1 MRGNGA
7 QLAHYLTRQGENDQI
22 RILEV
27 DGRAEAD
34 QDSLIVTLEGMSL
47 KEQLTKSKQGL
58 YHAQINPAYEEDRQM
73 TDEDWHK
80 AADILEHALGFEGQR
95 RAIVLHEK
103 KGRLH
108 AHVVWERYDVETG
121 KMRAISHNYKAHD
134 QARQEIEKALGQEPT
149 PTRNKSRDDIK
160 EVMKELWEKTNN
172 GKDFLKEVESAGFC
186 VAAGSGKRPFMVV
199 DDEGRSF
206 DLVRQLKGVRT
217 KEVRERLQNE
227 KLVDEKEAIEF
238 MRQLGN
244 QKRLAESEPEKQ
256 TETAKTW
263 KVNPETAREFARNRD
278 DIFASEKKKD
288 TSRSFSANA
297 SDTQTS
303 TKQRT
308 ESFAANET
316 MADKE
321 NPANPFT
328 EKTHAFA
335 ENRNTLTP
343 SQIKRQ
349 QLIKEMKSQLEKTW
363 QKDKEKSR
371 LF

>member
-7 QLAHYLTRQGENDQI
+7 QLAHYLTRQGENDHI

-58 YHAQINPAYEEDRQM
+58 YHAQINPAYDEDRQM

-121 KMRAISHNYKAHD
+121 KMRTISHNYKAHD
-134 QARQEIEKALGQEPT
+134 QARQEIEKALGQEQT
-149 PTRNKSRDDIK
+149 PTRNKNRDDIK
-160 EVMKELWEKTNN
+160 KVMKELWDKTET
-172 GKDFLKEVESAGFC
+172 GAAFVDEVEKAGYC
-186 VAAGSGKRPFMVV
+186 VASGSGKRPFIVV

-227 KLVDEKEAIEF
+227 KLMDEKEAIEL
-238 MRQLGN
+238 MRKLGN
-244 QKRLAESEPEKQ
+244 QRRLDEC
-256 TETAKTW
+256 
-263 KVNPETAREFARNRD
+263 
-278 DIFASEKKKD
+278 
-288 TSRSFSANA
+288 
-297 SDTQTS
+297 
-303 TKQRT
+303 
-308 ESFAANET
+308 
-316 MADKE
+316 
-321 NPANPFT
+321 
-328 EKTHAFA
+328 
-335 ENRNTLTP
+335 
-343 SQIKRQ
+343 
-349 QLIKEMKSQLEKTW
+349 
-363 QKDKEKSR
+363 
-371 LF
+371 

>member
-1 MRGNGA
+1 
-7 QLAHYLTRQGENDQI
+7 
-22 RILEV
+22 
-27 DGRAEAD
+27 
-34 QDSLIVTLEGMSL
+34 MSL

-108 AHVVWERYDVETG
+108 AHVVWERYDAETG
-121 KMRAISHNYKAHD
+121 KMKTISHNYKAHD
-134 QARQEIEKALGQEPT
+134 QARQEIEKYLNQEPT

-160 EVMKELWEKTNN
+160 EVMTGLWDKTET
-172 GKDFLKEVESAGFC
+172 GADFLKEVKNAGFC

-199 DDEGRSF
+199 DDKGRSF

-217 KEVRERLQNE
+217 KQVRERLDGE
-227 KLVDEKEAIEF
+227 KLMDEKDAIEL

-244 QKRLAESEPEKQ
+244 QKRLAENEPEQ
-256 TETAKTW
+256 QAETAHRW
-263 KVNPETAREFARNRD
+263 KANPETAKEFARNRD
-278 DIFASEKKKD
+278 DIFAGEKKKD

-297 SDTQTS
+297 SDNHAS
-303 TKQRT
+303 IKQRA
-308 ESFAANET
+308 ESFVVNET

-321 NPANPFT
+321 KSANPFA

-335 ENRNTLTP
+335 ENRNTLTA

-349 QLIKEMKSQLEKTW
+349 QLINEMKSQLKTSYHR
-363 QKDKEKSR
+363 QRDKR
-371 LF
+371 RDF